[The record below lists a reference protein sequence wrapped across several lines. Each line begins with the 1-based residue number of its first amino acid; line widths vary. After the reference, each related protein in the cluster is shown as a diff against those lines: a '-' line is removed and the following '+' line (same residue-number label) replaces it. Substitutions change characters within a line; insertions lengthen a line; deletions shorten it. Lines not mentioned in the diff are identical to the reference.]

1 LLLGEAPHLAHESLS
16 GGATRENPAENF
28 FVQIQHY
35 AYEGDTALHMAA
47 AAHDKSLAA
56 ELIAL
61 GADVRARNRR
71 GQEPLHYA
79 ADGGPSAN
87 AQAQAA
93 VIAALIAAGADPKAV
108 DKGGVSP
115 LHRAI
120 RNRRAAAVKALL
132 DLGADPFAP
141 NGSGSTPLTLATLT
155 TGKSGSGSP
164 RARAEQA
171 EILLLLEKS
180 GVT

>member
-1 LLLGEAPHLAHESLS
+1 
-16 GGATRENPAENF
+16 
-28 FVQIQHY
+28 
-35 AYEGDTALHMAA
+35 MAA
-47 AAHDKSLAA
+47 AAHDQALAA

-79 ADGGPSAN
+79 ADGGPGVSP
-87 AQAQAA
+87 QAQAA
-93 VIAALIAAGADPKAV
+93 VIAALIGAGADPRAV

-115 LHRAI
+115 LHRAV

-132 DLGADPFAP
+132 DGGADPFAA

-155 TGKSGSGSP
+155 TGKSGSGSVE
-164 RARAEQA
+164 AKSEQA
-171 EILLLLEKS
+171 EILRLLEGS
-180 GVT
+180 GAG